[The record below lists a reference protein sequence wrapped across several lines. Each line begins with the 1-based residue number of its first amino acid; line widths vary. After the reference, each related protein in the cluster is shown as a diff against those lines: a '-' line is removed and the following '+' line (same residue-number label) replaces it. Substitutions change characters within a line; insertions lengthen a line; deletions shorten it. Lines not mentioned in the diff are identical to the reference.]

1 MDLLE
6 SARAPPH
13 RRTALR
19 RYFVCI
25 ALGNLLW
32 EVAQLP
38 LYTIWIT
45 GTRGQL
51 AFAVVH
57 CTAGDLLIATL
68 ALLAALVTV
77 GNARWPAKRFTRV
90 AFVTVGA
97 GVAYTIFSEWLNLV
111 VRQSWAYSEAMP
123 VVPLI
128 GVGLSPLLQWLV
140 IPGVAMLVV
149 RRSRSQSSPGK
160 GAA

>member
-1 MDLLE
+1 MRSFGNPE
-6 SARAPPH
+6 SRLHWLP
-13 RRTALR
+13 ALR
-19 RYFVCI
+19 RYFACI
-25 ALGNLLW
+25 LLGNLLW
-32 EVAQLP
+32 EVAHLP
-38 LYTIWIT
+38 LYTLWT
-45 GTRGQL
+45 TATRAQQ
-51 AFAVVH
+51 AFAIVH
-57 CTAGDLLIATL
+57 CTVGDLLIAAF
-68 ALLAALVTV
+68 ALLFALLTA
-77 GNARWPAKRFTRV
+77 GNARWPAERFTRV
-90 AFVTVGA
+90 AFVTLGA

-149 RRSRSQSSPGK
+149 RRSRSQSSPEK

>member
-1 MDLLE
+1 M
-6 SARAPPH
+6 
-13 RRTALR
+13 
-19 RYFVCI
+19 
-25 ALGNLLW
+25 
-32 EVAQLP
+32 
-38 LYTIWIT
+38 
-45 GTRGQL
+45 
-51 AFAVVH
+51 
-57 CTAGDLLIATL
+57 
-68 ALLAALVTV
+68 
-77 GNARWPAKRFTRV
+77 
-90 AFVTVGA
+90 AFVTLGT
-97 GVAYTIFSEWLNLV
+97 GVAYTIFSEWLNIV